1 MKTNL
6 LVIGAIIAIG
16 AMMVMVPTVTTTNV
30 NAVCSSGG
38 KVVACAGGGNALAKA
53 LSAFAFVFN
62 GIAGAGTK

>member
-6 LVIGAIIAIG
+6 LVIGAIIAIS
-16 AMMVMVPTVTTTNV
+16 AMMIMVPTATTSV
-30 NAVCSSGG
+30 NAVCSSAG
-38 KVVACAGGGNALAKA
+38 KVVACAGGGNAFAKA

>member
-6 LVIGAIIAIG
+6 LVIGAIIAIS
-16 AMMVMVPTVTTTNV
+16 AMMIVVPTATTSV

-38 KVVACAGGGNALAKA
+38 KVVACAGGGNAFAKA

-62 GIAGAGTK
+62 GIAGVGTK

>member
-6 LVIGAIIAIG
+6 LVVGAIIAIS
-16 AMMVMVPTVTTTNV
+16 AMMVMVPTATSSV
-30 NAVCSSGG
+30 NAACSGGG
-38 KVVACAGGGNALAKA
+38 KVVACAGGGNAFAKA